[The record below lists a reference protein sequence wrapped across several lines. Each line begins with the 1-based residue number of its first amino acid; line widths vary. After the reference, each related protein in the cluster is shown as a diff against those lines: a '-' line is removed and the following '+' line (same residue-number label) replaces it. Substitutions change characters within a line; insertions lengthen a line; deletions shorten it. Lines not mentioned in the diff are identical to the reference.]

1 LHTGFADQ
9 LFSFISCIAIPAG
22 QRHTGLLLEVFD
34 NTDLPGEFGLDNTS
48 FPFAQCTGIK
58 PFKTFYVVAVE
69 IAYQLFLGEVIVFS
83 ALFEVFVEVQIDG
96 LVCLLLVVYPS
107 CG

>member
-1 LHTGFADQ
+1 
-9 LFSFISCIAIPAG
+9 
-22 QRHTGLLLEVFD
+22 LLEVFD
-34 NTDLPGEFGLDNTS
+34 DADLLGEFGLCNVSLS
-48 FPFAQCTGIK
+48 FADRGSLNAF
-58 PFKTFYVVAVE
+58 E
-69 IAYQLFLGEVIVFS
+69 IIYIVMIEIICQVLLGEMSMFS